1 MTQEELKKILEDHL
15 HWIKEDCEGWKEMGA
30 NLEGANLWG
39 ANLRGANL
47 WGANLRGANLRGA
60 NLRGAN
66 LWGAKDVVL
75 GFACPDEGA
84 FVAWK
89 KAESDD
95 IENAVCIVKLKIPDD
110 AKRLSATTNK
120 CRADKA
126 VVLGIETIDGQPL
139 PDDFIAHSSRD
150 VNFKYK
156 LGDTLVIE
164 DFDEDRWNECSTGIH
179 FFINRVDAV
188 NY

>member
-1 MTQEELKKILEDHL
+1 MTHEELKKILEDHL
-15 HWIKEDCEGWKEMGA
+15 HWIKEDCEGWKEMCA
-30 NLEGANLWG
+30 D
-39 ANLRGANL
+39 LRGANL
-47 WGANLRGANLRGA
+47 WGADLRGADLWGA
-60 NLRGAN
+60 DLRGAN
-66 LWGAKDVVL
+66 LWGADLRGAKDVVL

-95 IENAVCIVKLKIPDD
+95 RENAVCIVKLKIPDD

-126 VVLGIETIDGQPL
+126 VVIGIESIDGRPL
-139 PDDFIAHSSRD
+139 SDDFIAHSSRD
-150 VNFKYK
+150 VNFTYK